1 MMNLKSARQQP
12 LQLLS
17 SDRLTAI
24 VLSFIAGYVDVAGFL
39 KLNGLFVVHLT
50 GNLVVGGAELAGVG
64 SALVWVRLA
73 VIPVFI
79 AAVILTTVFFRKLQ
93 PPRSSLLWLE
103 AIALS
108 IFAIVSIRLV
118 PATNLPVAAVT
129 MFVAGSTG
137 VFAMGVQ
144 NTLMR
149 EIFGSFA
156 PTTIMTGNLTQFTI
170 DLARITFIKDY
181 HLVEDLERQ
190 KQEIKQQ
197 IRKVG
202 DNLLGFILGTI
213 LGAFITS
220 LFNLWSLLL
229 PTSLAIFLATN
240 ARQFERTSKVN

>member
-1 MMNLKSARQQP
+1 MNLQSAQRQK
-12 LQLLS
+12 LQLLV
-17 SDRLTAI
+17 SDRFIAI
-24 VLSFIAGYVDVAGFL
+24 VLSFVAGYVDVAGFL

-50 GNLVVGGAELAGVG
+50 GNLVVGGAELAGIG
-64 SALVWVRLA
+64 STLVWVRLA
-73 VIPVFI
+73 VIPAFI
-79 AAVILTTVFFRKLQ
+79 AAVILTTVFFRKLH

-118 PATNLPVAAVT
+118 PTTNLPVEAIT

-170 DLARITFIKDY
+170 ALARITFIKDY
-181 HLVEDLERQ
+181 HPVDNLEQQ

-197 IRKVG
+197 IRKFG
-202 DNLLGFILGTI
+202 SNLLGFVLGTI
-213 LGAFITS
+213 LGALITS
-220 LFNLWSLLL
+220 LLNLWSLIL
-229 PTSLAIFLATN
+229 PASLTIFLATN
-240 ARQFERTSKVN
+240 ARRFERTSEVN